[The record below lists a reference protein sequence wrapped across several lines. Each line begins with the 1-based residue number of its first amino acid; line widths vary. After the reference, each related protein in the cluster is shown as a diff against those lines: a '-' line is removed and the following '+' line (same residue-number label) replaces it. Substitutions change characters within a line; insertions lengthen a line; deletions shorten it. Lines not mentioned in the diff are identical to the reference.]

1 MYFGLE
7 QLNYKRITE
16 YMKIAELIIEEVLNS
31 IIITFY
37 NNEQEERLKAI
48 IMAEGILNNEMD
60 MEIERWGKKN
70 YQSVKINQEGKRES
84 LADQAYVL
92 KQQYKAYA
100 EEATQCLKRTLIHIK
115 LSLKIQSHSIM
126 D

>member
-1 MYFGLE
+1 MYIKKITGVFGLDSVKFIGEKQLPMYFGLE

-48 IMAEGILNNEMD
+48 IMAEGIFNNEMD
-60 MEIERWGKKN
+60 MEIERWGE
-70 YQSVKINQEGKRES
+70 KI
-84 LADQAYVL
+84 
-92 KQQYKAYA
+92 
-100 EEATQCLKRTLIHIK
+100 IK
-115 LSLKIQSHSIM
+115 V
-126 D
+126 

>member
-48 IMAEGILNNEMD
+48 IMAEGIFNNEMD
-60 MEIERWGKKN
+60 MEIERWGEKIIKV
-70 YQSVKINQEGKRES
+70 YRKINWLSRKS
-84 LADQAYVL
+84 LDLQAF
-92 KQQYKAYA
+92 
-100 EEATQCLKRTLIHIK
+100 
-115 LSLKIQSHSIM
+115 
-126 D
+126 

>member
-48 IMAEGILNNEMD
+48 KWLKAYLITKWIWRLNAG
-60 MEIERWGKKN
+60 GKKL
-70 YQSVKINQEGKRES
+70 SKCKDKSRGKKGS
-84 LADQAYVL
+84 ISGSSICF
-92 KQQYKAYA
+92 
-100 EEATQCLKRTLIHIK
+100 EAAI
-115 LSLKIQSHSIM
+115 
-126 D
+126 

>member
-48 IMAEGILNNEMD
+48 ITKWIWRLNAG
-60 MEIERWGKKN
+60 GKKL
-70 YQSVKINQEGKRES
+70 SKCKDKSRGKKGS
-84 LADQAYVL
+84 ISGSSICF
-92 KQQYKAYA
+92 
-100 EEATQCLKRTLIHIK
+100 EAAI
-115 LSLKIQSHSIM
+115 
-126 D
+126 

>member
-7 QLNYKRITE
+7 QFNYKRITE

-48 IMAEGILNNEMD
+48 IMAEGIFNNEMD
-60 MEIERWGKKN
+60 MEIERWGE
-70 YQSVKINQEGKRES
+70 KI
-84 LADQAYVL
+84 
-92 KQQYKAYA
+92 
-100 EEATQCLKRTLIHIK
+100 IK
-115 LSLKIQSHSIM
+115 V
-126 D
+126 

>member
-48 IMAEGILNNEMD
+48 IMAEGIFRD
-60 MEIERWGKKN
+60 KKE
-70 YQSVKINQEGKRES
+70 K
-84 LADQAYVL
+84 
-92 KQQYKAYA
+92 
-100 EEATQCLKRTLIHIK
+100 
-115 LSLKIQSHSIM
+115 
-126 D
+126 

>member
-48 IMAEGILNNEMD
+48 IMAEGIFNNEMD
-60 MEIERWGKKN
+60 MEIERWGE
-70 YQSVKINQEGKRES
+70 KIIKVYRKIKRE
-84 LADQAYVL
+84 
-92 KQQYKAYA
+92 KGK
-100 EEATQCLKRTLIHIK
+100 H
-115 LSLKIQSHSIM
+115 
-126 D
+126 

>member
-48 IMAEGILNNEMD
+48 IMAEGIFNNE
-60 MEIERWGKKN
+60 IWRLNAGGKKL
-70 YQSVKINQEGKRES
+70 SKCKDKSRGKKGS
-84 LADQAYVL
+84 ISGSSICF
-92 KQQYKAYA
+92 
-100 EEATQCLKRTLIHIK
+100 EAAI
-115 LSLKIQSHSIM
+115 
-126 D
+126 

>member
-48 IMAEGILNNEMD
+48 IMAEGIFNNEME
-60 MEIERWGKKN
+60 MHYIFLT
-70 YQSVKINQEGKRES
+70 NQRF
-84 LADQAYVL
+84 LFHP
-92 KQQYKAYA
+92 
-100 EEATQCLKRTLIHIK
+100 LIRCF
-115 LSLKIQSHSIM
+115 
-126 D
+126 

>member
-1 MYFGLE
+1 MEKQLPMYFGLE

-48 IMAEGILNNEMD
+48 IMAEGIFNNEMD
-60 MEIERWGKKN
+60 MEIERWGE
-70 YQSVKINQEGKRES
+70 KI
-84 LADQAYVL
+84 
-92 KQQYKAYA
+92 
-100 EEATQCLKRTLIHIK
+100 IK
-115 LSLKIQSHSIM
+115 VYRKTYI
-126 D
+126 